1 MKMRFLVLLL
11 PIVALLAAVACG
23 KKKPPASPEPPVAEV
38 VADAGP
44 DVQEDTAPPPTLYD
58 RLGGADGVKQV
69 VDKLV
74 ENVTSDPA
82 VNKSFRNTKGPKLE
96 ALKKSIADQICE
108 IAGGPCKYGGK
119 DMKTA
124 HKGMK
129 ITEAQFESF
138 VNDLKLALAE
148 AKVGDAEQAELLE
161 KLAPLK
167 EDVVEAKP
175 KKK

>member
-1 MKMRFLVLLL
+1 MTRRFIVLLL
-11 PIVALLAAVACG
+11 PLVAFVAASACG
-23 KKKPPASPEPPVAEV
+23 KKKPPANPEPPVAEV

-44 DVQEDTAPPPTLYD
+44 DVHEDTAPPPTLYD

-69 VDKLV
+69 VDKLI
-74 ENVTSDPA
+74 ENVTQDPA

-96 ALKKSIADQICE
+96 ALKKNLADQICE
-108 IAGGPCKYGGK
+108 VAGGPCKYVGK

-129 ITEAQFESF
+129 ITDAQFDSL
-138 VNDLKLALAE
+138 VNDLKLAMAE
-148 AKVGDAEQAELLE
+148 AKVGDAEQQELLE
-161 KLAPLK
+161 KLAPLR
-167 EDVVEAKP
+167 EDIVEKP